1 MHCEKRNRKWACKS
15 RIGAYIR
22 GEIKLEDIMH
32 PSKIIKPKERHNRRS
47 HTLNDMDA
55 CRTFLLNNEKIVIHK
70 DIESKIRPYIQGLKS
85 LKDLVHPSKLTNR
98 VISSQ
103 AFLELVQGRG
113 PLRNAIMYDG
123 GDSKM
128 MDNIQESQSVM
139 QQANFQSLFTML
151 ENAASSHAVIRVDD
165 QRNKRYV
172 TVVVSDK
179 PYVESEQMLS
189 LIAKMQNSNAV
200 ESKHGIEVPPQQF
213 EIEVPQSYSS
223 CLTKYSV
230 RVDSPISEAT
240 SDQPLTSPQQVI
252 HSPQHSAASD
262 TNTPDHSSNEQVT
275 QLYQKIQTLLEERV
289 ETLAYNQH
297 QFEKLETLQKENF
310 HLRSTIAKI
319 GEKLN
324 DIEDS
329 VDTLSTNRVGGDREP
344 VLYQEKLRAQNQRLL
359 KTIDTMN
366 SYLVNF
372 DSKCVDAEARR
383 KDAAEI
389 DGDRYKNLYEKE
401 VKNFKRHKRK
411 CEAQHRQLQQRCNQ
425 LHQRLQELDNQN
437 LEMAAK
443 LSYVPVK
450 IQLACR
456 QYQDIIKKLTDD
468 LNSLRNLERKS
479 KSSMFVHERSY
490 PKNFSWF

>member
-47 HTLNDMDA
+47 RAFNDTDA
-55 CRTFLLNNEKIVIHK
+55 CRTFLLNSEKIVFHK

-103 AFLELVQGRG
+103 AFLELVQRRAG
-113 PLRNAIMYDG
+113 PLQNAIMYDG
-123 GDSKM
+123 GDFKM
-128 MDNIQESQSVM
+128 MDHVQESRSAM
-139 QQANFQSLFTML
+139 QPTNFQSLLTIL
-151 ENAASSHAVIRVDD
+151 ENTARQDAVIRVDD
-165 QRNKRYV
+165 QQNQRYV

-179 PYVESEQMLS
+179 PELYADGDRMLNLITKIQNGGVVESAEL
-189 LIAKMQNSNAV
+189 
-200 ESKHGIEVPPQQF
+200 
-213 EIEVPQSYSS
+213 EIEAESAYLS
-223 CLTKYSV
+223 CLTRYPV
-230 RVDSPISEAT
+230 RVN
-240 SDQPLTSPQQVI
+240 TSPAVI
-252 HSPQHSAASD
+252 HEIDSSEPQITSPDVPSPQIEAS
-262 TNTPDHSSNEQVT
+262 NIPEPEHPSNELVT
-275 QLYQKIQTLLEERV
+275 QLYQKIQTLLEERI
-289 ETLAYNQH
+289 ETLGYNQQ

-310 HLRSTIAKI
+310 HLRSTMAKI

-329 VDTLSTNRVGGDREP
+329 VETLSVNRVGVDKEP
-344 VLYQEKLRAQNQRLL
+344 VSYQEKLRAQNQRLL
-359 KTIDTMN
+359 KTIDSMN
-366 SYLVNF
+366 SYLVDFEN
-372 DSKCVDAEARR
+372 KCVDAEVRR
-383 KDAAEI
+383 KDAAEV
-389 DGDRYKNLYEKE
+389 DSDKYKNLYEKE

-411 CEAQHRQLQQRCNQ
+411 CEAQHRNLLQRCNQ
-425 LHQRLQELDNQN
+425 LQQRLQELDDQN

-456 QYQDIIKKLTDD
+456 RYQDIIKKLNDD

-479 KSSMFVHERSY
+479 KSSFVHERSY
-490 PKNFSWF
+490 PKNFTWF